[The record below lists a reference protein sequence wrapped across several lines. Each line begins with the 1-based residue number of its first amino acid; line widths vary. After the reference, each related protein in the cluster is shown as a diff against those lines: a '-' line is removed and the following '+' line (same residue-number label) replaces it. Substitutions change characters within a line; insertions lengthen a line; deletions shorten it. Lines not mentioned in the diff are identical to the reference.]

1 MEHGLILDGVDVD
14 LGDKF
19 IFQQHHQAH
28 RGHQGEE
35 EEIAKRRGLEIERRR
50 RLKLKA
56 TRVEVGNKD

>member
-1 MEHGLILDGVDVD
+1 MEHGLILDGVDDD

-19 IFQQHHQAH
+19 IFQQQHQAH
-28 RGHQGEE
+28 RGHQGEGE
-35 EEIAKRRGLEIERRR
+35 KIAKRWGLEIERRR